1 VPNDTDTD
9 SDLIDGWR
17 RGEESAAAALI
28 RRHAGSVARFLHAAG
43 ADGDDV
49 EDLVQETFFRAFR
62 RIETFRGG
70 STFRTWVIAIG
81 SNVLKDTWRK
91 RSRQSVIPLDGRD
104 FADESMDPF
113 AESEAREMERRLA
126 KGVQGLSPMQRDVF
140 LLRAQQGVDYDE
152 IAKVL
157 RTSPGAARVH
167 YHHAVQR
174 LKKVLSVELET

>member
-1 VPNDTDTD
+1 M
-9 SDLIDGWR
+9 
-17 RGEESAAAALI
+17 
-28 RRHAGSVARFLHAAG
+28 
-43 ADGDDV
+43 
-49 EDLVQETFFRAFR
+49 
-62 RIETFRGG
+62 
-70 STFRTWVIAIG
+70 
-81 SNVLKDTWRK
+81 
-91 RSRQSVIPLDGRD
+91 IPLDGRD